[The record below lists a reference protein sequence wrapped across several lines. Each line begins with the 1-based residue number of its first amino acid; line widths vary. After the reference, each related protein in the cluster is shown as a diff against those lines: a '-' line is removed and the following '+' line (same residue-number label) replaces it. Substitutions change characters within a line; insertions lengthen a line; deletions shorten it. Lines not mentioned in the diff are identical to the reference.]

1 MILNSFFDEHPSE
14 YIVPSDTVI
23 VGLCSGLLASAAVSA
38 SRSLLD
44 LISIALKVVRVAFRI
59 GVKVDATA
67 RRLSIDHDV
76 DPGQSWSRL
85 ALEVQRETAV
95 AEVIRFNKAKV
106 SNTAARTLPH
116 PQNQQR
122 YRAYQLL
129 PRHM

>member
-1 MILNSFFDEHPSE
+1 
-14 YIVPSDTVI
+14 VPSDTVI

-44 LISIALKVVRVAFRI
+44 LTSIALKVVRVAFRI

-67 RRLSIDHDV
+67 RRLSIDHHV
-76 DPGQSWSRL
+76 DAGQSWSRL
-85 ALEVQRETAV
+85 ALEVQRETAI

-106 SNTAARTLPH
+106 SNTTARILPH

-129 PRHM
+129 PKHM